1 MKLSKGLVCFPAQGA
16 LRPLRGMSQQVRCIL
31 NLSPP
36 VSPCC
41 IDKKKK
47 YPTLQ
52 PGPPSVSM
60 HPAPLTSETPP
71 PPQRAPAPSHLSRAG
86 LFLFLHQPG
95 LFLLPSKHFLFPD
108 CSAPGR
114 LLIYGSAVSL
124 QSSCLGNPTDGG
136 ARWATVRGVAKES
149 DMT

>member
-31 NLSPP
+31 SLSPP

-47 YPTLQ
+47 KNTPHSSQGL
-52 PGPPSVSM
+52 PVV

-71 PPQRAPAPSHLSRAG
+71 APQRAPAPSHLSCAG

-114 LLIYGSAVSL
+114 LLIYVSAVSL

-136 ARWATVRGVAKES
+136 AWWATVRGVAKES
-149 DMT
+149 DTT